1 MHGVC
6 LKNSCK
12 IKSDEKKI
20 KKKKDYQK
28 FSELIQQ
35 LYDKVQYFLIDSNGE
50 STTLT
55 VPKPE
60 AGETDA
66 NTSPSGSNVVYAT
79 IEKA

>member
-1 MHGVC
+1 MC

-20 KKKKDYQK
+20 NRIINCRL
-28 FSELIQQ
+28 SELIQQ
-35 LYDKVQYFLIDSNGE
+35 LYDKVQYFLIDSNGQS
-50 STTLT
+50 STVL
-55 VPKPE
+55 KPE

-66 NTSPSGSNVVYAT
+66 NTSPGGSNVVYAT